1 MADNGLLVTISG
13 AALSL
18 LFYENVQRVGDQMGF
33 LLGEVLTYVTKSVTD
48 DDRQMESTKTHV
60 DIQGILPSP
69 STALFY
75 DSSGK
80 INESVLMKFI
90 GEKKNEIVGW
100 YRFRSN
106 GSLSPTFRD
115 KIIHKQL
122 DELFSDSHN
131 NQTFVTCMLNYGTT
145 IIGGTHKFRHVFL
158 RYHNGVYVPISLR
171 INNLGA
177 DASRHDGS
185 DYKPTPIRH
194 YNNGPNY
201 FKKLL
206 ESSKRNTNMSGV
218 EKISMIHKIAEKRL
232 EKLVPD
238 VCESDAKAAIL
249 EQKLQKVRE
258 EIRHFHATKIQNVPS
273 IDYYLP
279 GEPHYSNK
287 LKEGMNKQYNR
298 LPITDVSTPRFSKHC
313 DLEYLT
319 KDTGV
324 AMNINNDCYKSDE
337 KEKTS
342 HSSRSYSNV
351 AKTKSEHI
359 TDC

>member
-1 MADNGLLVTISG
+1 MADNELLVTISG

-48 DDRQMESTKTHV
+48 DDKQMESTKSHV

-69 STALFY
+69 STGLFY
-75 DSSGK
+75 DSGGK
-80 INESVLMKFI
+80 INLSVLAEFI
-90 GEKKNEIVGW
+90 GEKREEIVGW

-106 GSLSPTFRD
+106 GSLNPTFRD
-115 KIIHKQL
+115 KIIHRQL
-122 DELFSDSHN
+122 DGFFSDYHN

-145 IIGGTHKFRHVFL
+145 KIGGTHKFRHVFL
-158 RYHNGVYVPISLR
+158 RYQNGFYVPISLR

-185 DYKPTPIRH
+185 DYKPTPTRH

-201 FKKLL
+201 FTKLL
-206 ESSKRNTNMSGV
+206 EPLKRNTHMSGV
-218 EKISMIHKIAEKRL
+218 QMISMIHKIAEKHL
-232 EKLVPD
+232 DKLVPD
-238 VCESDAKAAIL
+238 VCKSDAEVAVL
-249 EQKLQKVRE
+249 EQQFQRVRE
-258 EIRHFHATKIQNVPS
+258 EIRHIHATNIKKVPS

-287 LKEGMNKQYNR
+287 LMKGMNEQNNR
-298 LPITDVSTPRFSKHC
+298 LPMNDVSTSRFSKHC
-313 DLEYLT
+313 DTEYMA
-319 KDTGV
+319 KDTGI
-324 AMNINNDCYKSDE
+324 AMNINDCYESNDK
-337 KEKTS
+337 KKTS
-342 HSSRSYSNV
+342 HTISYSDV
-351 AKTKSEHI
+351 TKIKSEHT